1 MTPATT
7 ARGMPRWLVVL
18 LGLAATVITVD
29 GLRAAADT
37 IAPIVLALV
46 LTATAHPVLGW
57 CRRRGLPQWL
67 AVVAT
72 LLVVYAVVIGLV
84 LALAASLGRLT
95 SVLPEYSEQW
105 TELLDDVRAGLQH
118 LGLDADETRQ
128 ALDGVQ
134 LQSVVGFLGQLFGGL
149 LGVLGGLLFVLA
161 TVAFMCVDAT
171 SLTRRL
177 DSVPGISPGLG
188 SSLAGCVRSTR
199 SYLVVSTVFGL
210 IVAVVDA
217 GALLLLGV
225 PLPWTWALLAFIT
238 NYIPNIGFVIGL
250 VPPALLALLDGGP
263 RQALLVV
270 LVYCVVNF
278 VIQSV
283 IQPKFVGD
291 AVGLSITATFLSL
304 VAWAAVLGALGAL
317 LAIPLSLLAKAVFL
331 DHDPDNRWALALVSG
346 PAADSRAP
354 SRRHHQEPSP
364 VDGRSPA
371 GQPDRDDA
379 GGDPPI
385 PTGTPVPAEVDPL
398 PRPTAPVPRPPAPE

>member
-1 MTPATT
+1 MTEATT
-7 ARGMPRWLVVL
+7 ARGVPRWLVVL
-18 LGLAATVITVD
+18 LGLAATVIAVT
-29 GLRAAADT
+29 GLHAAADT

-46 LTATAHPVLGW
+46 LTVTAHPVLGW

-67 AVVAT
+67 AVIVT
-72 LLVVYAVVIGLV
+72 LLVVYVVVIGLV
-84 LALAASLGRLT
+84 VALAASVGRLT
-95 SVLPEYSEQW
+95 SVLPQYSEQW
-105 TELLDDVRAGLQH
+105 ADLLDDIRSVLQQ
-118 LGLDADETRQ
+118 LGIDADEARQ
-128 ALDGVQ
+128 ALDDVQ

-149 LGVLGGLLFVLA
+149 LGVAGVLLFVLA

-177 DSVPGISPGLG
+177 DSVPGMSPGLG
-188 SSLAGCVRSTR
+188 GALAGCVRSTR

-250 VPPALLALLDGGP
+250 VPPALLALLDSGP
-263 RQALLVV
+263 RQALVVV
-270 LVYCVVNF
+270 LVYCAVNL
-278 VIQSV
+278 VIQSI

-304 VAWAAVLGALGAL
+304 VAWAAVLGPLGAL

-346 PAADSRAP
+346 PAG
-354 SRRHHQEPSP
+354 
-364 VDGRSPA
+364 DGRSPPRRRHHGRSPADAERPAQGA
-371 GQPDRDDA
+371 GVGA
-379 GGDPPI
+379 VSGASA
-385 PTGTPVPAEVDPL
+385 TGPSVPAAGSPS
-398 PRPTAPVPRPPAPE
+398 PAQGP